1 MQLIE
6 RYNNTLRTLEDG
18 TITMLNRVLDA
29 SFNRLI
35 RRARIQM
42 KAPYSDPAQ
51 RNLALLQEFRQLV
64 PAYNPER
71 VDAYDRIL
79 RSLFQ
84 SATRYGYD
92 VAGELTQAMNPA
104 KPRIDVDIP
113 LEATAVATS
122 QAKGYLRRHGERFA
136 ETAAQSVAQGVAEGR
151 PTDAMVDDL
160 RQRLN
165 VTKSRATTIV
175 RTESLR
181 AYNDASASYYSA
193 QGIQYVIYY
202 ATADDRSCP
211 WCSPRAGRIYRRGEI
226 RVPLHPQC
234 RCYLAPWDVD
244 LANIDPDYADA
255 RLRHQRQVEAA
266 FKRTNQDPVDL
277 NRAAVF
283 EQYAP
288 APVV

>member
-1 MQLIE
+1 MQLVE
-6 RYNNTLRTLEDG
+6 RYNNTLHTLEDG

-35 RRARIQM
+35 RRARIQIR
-42 KAPYSDPAQ
+42 APYSDPAQ
-51 RNLALLQEFRQLV
+51 RNLALLEEFRQLI

-71 VDAYDRIL
+71 IDAYDRVL

-92 VAGELTQAMNPA
+92 IAGELTQAMSPA

-113 LEATAVATS
+113 LDAVAVATS
-122 QAKGYLRRHGERFA
+122 QAKGYLHRHGERFA
-136 ETAAQSVAQGVAEGR
+136 EIAAQSVAQGLAEGR
-151 PTDAMVDDL
+151 PTDFMVDDL

-181 AYNDASASYYSA
+181 AYNDASARYYSV

-211 WCSPRAGRIYRRGEI
+211 WCSPRAGHIYRRGEI

-234 RCYLAPWDVD
+234 RCYLAPWDLD
-244 LANIDPDYADA
+244 LANIDPDYADS

-266 FKRTNQDPVDL
+266 FKSTSQKPVSL

-283 EQYAP
+283 EQHAP
-288 APVV
+288 APVA